1 MIEAKGYDAE
11 QSRNCTHLIMASNSD
26 WVVPAGLEE
35 RRFLVLDVGESQ
47 MQNSEFFGALDR
59 ELESGGREALLH
71 LLLNRDLSGFNV
83 RRFPQT
89 EALREQKLLSL
100 ETHEEEWIQVLRDGV
115 TPDLD
120 FWKPDPEYVSVHG
133 FEEALDRRRA

>member
-1 MIEAKGYDAE
+1 MVLLADEAFYAGDKKHESILKRIVTEETIMIEAKGD
-11 QSRNCTHLIMASNSD
+11 D

-89 EALREQKLLSL
+89 EALREQ
-100 ETHEEEWIQVLRDGV
+100 QA
-115 TPDLD
+115 
-120 FWKPDPEYVSVHG
+120 
-133 FEEALDRRRA
+133 ALA